1 IILFIADDVGWND
14 FGCYGN
20 KDVSTPNIDRI
31 AKAGLRFD
39 NAYLTTSS
47 CSPSR
52 CSIISG
58 RYPHNTG
65 AVELHTPLPE
75 EISIFPEVL
84 QLAGYFTGHAGK
96 WHTGNA
102 TRRGFDVIYDERK
115 LNGPGG
121 EE

>member
-1 IILFIADDVGWND
+1 MQNVKKIGAFVGIVLVVCFVIVEGFSQRLERPNIILFIADDVGWND

-75 EISIFPEVL
+75 EINIFP
-84 QLAGYFTGHAGK
+84 
-96 WHTGNA
+96 
-102 TRRGFDVIYDERK
+102 
-115 LNGPGG
+115 
-121 EE
+121 